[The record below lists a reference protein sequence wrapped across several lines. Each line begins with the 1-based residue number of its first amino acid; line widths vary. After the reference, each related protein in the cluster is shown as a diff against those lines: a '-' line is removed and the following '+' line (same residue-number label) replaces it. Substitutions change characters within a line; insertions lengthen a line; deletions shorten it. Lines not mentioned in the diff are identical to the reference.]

1 MLSKTS
7 QRPVKP
13 LHDNLKMVLAT
24 LSSTKNKA
32 ASYLKENECN
42 FSTMS
47 QFCFV
52 FLHYK
57 EALMSKV
64 SGKLVHLS
72 LTTLLW
78 CRMAATEDV
87 IASTKVEKLDCV
99 ERLITLNIL
108 TLQNNGSQCIFH
120 WESPTSI
127 PLCRWIFY
135 CAVKK

>member
-13 LHDNLKMVLAT
+13 LRDNLKMVLAT

-47 QFCFV
+47 HFCFV

-64 SGKLVHLS
+64 SGKLVQHLS

-78 CRMAATEDV
+78 CLMAATEDV
-87 IASTKVEKLDCV
+87 IASAKVEKLDCV
-99 ERLITLNIL
+99 ERLRPVAWNKHSL
-108 TLQNNGSQCIFH
+108 H
-120 WESPTSI
+120 
-127 PLCRWIFY
+127 
-135 CAVKK
+135 

>member
-24 LSSTKNKA
+24 LSSTKKA
-32 ASYLKENECN
+32 ASDLKENECN

-47 QFCFV
+47 QFCF
-52 FLHYK
+52 LHYK

-64 SGKLVHLS
+64 SGILVQHLS

-99 ERLITLNIL
+99 ERLRPVAWNKHSL
-108 TLQNNGSQCIFH
+108 H
-120 WESPTSI
+120 
-127 PLCRWIFY
+127 
-135 CAVKK
+135 